1 MSERG
6 EQQGNHKA
14 DQNKEDKVSVV
25 INCFPANKTEIECN
39 RSVSVVIFS
48 VLNDAFRQC

>member
-1 MSERG
+1 MSARG
-6 EQQGNHKA
+6 EQQDN
-14 DQNKEDKVSVV
+14 QNKEEKVSVV

-48 VLNDAFRQC
+48 VLNDAF